1 VKLFVHELRNQ
12 QRLFWR
18 NRELAFFTFM
28 LPLILYVMLGSVQ
41 QDEQI
46 EGVRGSEYL
55 LAGMIGYGAAAIG
68 FGALAMSLVYRREDG
83 TLKRLRA
90 TPLPASTYIAALLT
104 SILISFAITTLIL
117 FALGALLFDVGVP
130 HRIGSVAALVVLGAL
145 AFAALGLAGAA
156 LVRSDS
162 AAVAVLNGI
171 YLPMTF
177 LSGSYFSSEAFP
189 EFLQRIGDLLPLT
202 YYIDVARDVMLQNE
216 PLWEHPGALLVVA
229 AWGAAG
235 ALVALRRFSWVPLS
249 REGVTSGP
257 RNEPLMA
264 FATGENEIRINFGV
278 FAGRDATSAEIEE
291 LARALHERIQRFTI
305 VAEHRFEFGDDVEAS
320 VHLVRLCPEGAID
333 DELRGRLLEIC
344 ERWADSCVAERQIEV
359 AEL

>member
-1 VKLFVHELRNQ
+1 MRLLLHELRNQ

-41 QDEQI
+41 QDERI

-90 TPLPASTYIAALLT
+90 TPLPAPTYIGAVLA
-104 SILISFAITTLIL
+104 SILISFAITTVIL
-117 FALGALLFDVGVP
+117 FVLGALLFDVGRP
-130 HRIGSVAALVVLGAL
+130 HQVVSVVALIVLGAL

-156 LVRSDS
+156 LVRSDT

-177 LSGSYFSSEAFP
+177 LSGSYFSPQAFP

-202 YYIDVARDVMLQNE
+202 YYIEVARDVMLE
-216 PLWEHPGALLVVA
+216 GKPLWEDTAALLVVA

-249 REGVTSGP
+249 R
-257 RNEPLMA
+257 
-264 FATGENEIRINFGV
+264 
-278 FAGRDATSAEIEE
+278 
-291 LARALHERIQRFTI
+291 
-305 VAEHRFEFGDDVEAS
+305 
-320 VHLVRLCPEGAID
+320 
-333 DELRGRLLEIC
+333 
-344 ERWADSCVAERQIEV
+344 
-359 AEL
+359 

>member
-1 VKLFVHELRNQ
+1 MRLLAHELRNQ

-18 NRELAFFTFM
+18 SRELAFFTFM

-41 QDEQI
+41 RDERI

-90 TPLPASTYIAALLT
+90 TPLPAATYIAAVLL
-104 SILISFAITTLIL
+104 SILISFAITAVIL
-117 FALGALLFDVGVP
+117 FALGALMFDVGFP
-130 HRIGSVAALVVLGAL
+130 NRPLAVAGLIILGAL

-177 LSGSYFSSEAFP
+177 LSGSFFSPQAFP
-189 EFLQRIGDLLPLT
+189 ELLQRVADALPLT
-202 YYIDVARDVMLQNE
+202 YYIEVARSVMLE
-216 PLWEHPGALLVVA
+216 DRPLWDDPGAVAVVVS
-229 AWGAAG
+229 WGAAG
-235 ALVALRRFSWVPLS
+235 AVVALRRFSWVPLS
-249 REGVTSGP
+249 R
-257 RNEPLMA
+257 
-264 FATGENEIRINFGV
+264 
-278 FAGRDATSAEIEE
+278 
-291 LARALHERIQRFTI
+291 
-305 VAEHRFEFGDDVEAS
+305 
-320 VHLVRLCPEGAID
+320 
-333 DELRGRLLEIC
+333 
-344 ERWADSCVAERQIEV
+344 
-359 AEL
+359 

>member
-1 VKLFVHELRNQ
+1 VRLFLHELRNQ

-18 NRELAFFTFM
+18 NRELAFFTFI

-41 QDEQI
+41 EDERI
-46 EGVRGSEYL
+46 EGVPGSEYL

-90 TPLPASTYIAALLT
+90 TPLPARTYIAAVLA

-117 FALGALLFDVGVP
+117 FVLGAVLFDVGFP
-130 HRIGSVAALVVLGAL
+130 HRAASVAVLVVLGAL
-145 AFAALGLAGAA
+145 AFSALGLAGAA
-156 LVRSDS
+156 LVHSDT

-177 LSGSYFSSEAFP
+177 LSGSFFSPDAFP

-202 YYIDVARDVMLQNE
+202 YYIQVARDVMLRGE
-216 PLWEHPGALLVVA
+216 PLWDHLPGLAVVA

-249 REGVTSGP
+249 R
-257 RNEPLMA
+257 
-264 FATGENEIRINFGV
+264 
-278 FAGRDATSAEIEE
+278 
-291 LARALHERIQRFTI
+291 
-305 VAEHRFEFGDDVEAS
+305 
-320 VHLVRLCPEGAID
+320 
-333 DELRGRLLEIC
+333 
-344 ERWADSCVAERQIEV
+344 
-359 AEL
+359 

>member
-1 VKLFVHELRNQ
+1 MRLLAHEIRNQ

-28 LPLILYVMLGSVQ
+28 LPLILYVMLGSVN
-41 QDEQI
+41 QDETI
-46 EGVRGSEYL
+46 EGDRGSAYL

-90 TPLPASTYIAALLT
+90 TPLPATTYIAAVLA
-104 SILISFAITTLIL
+104 SILISFAITSLIL
-117 FALGALLFDVGVP
+117 FGIGAAMFDVPAPERPV
-130 HRIGSVAALVVLGAL
+130 SVAALIVLGAF

-177 LSGSYFSSEAFP
+177 LSGSFFSPQAFP
-189 EFLQRIGDLLPLT
+189 EFLQRIGDVLPLT
-202 YYIDVARDVMLQNE
+202 YYIEVVRDVMLDGT
-216 PLWEHPGALLVVA
+216 PLWDKLGALLVVV

-235 ALVALRRFSWVPLS
+235 AVVALRRFSWVPLS
-249 REGVTSGP
+249 R
-257 RNEPLMA
+257 
-264 FATGENEIRINFGV
+264 
-278 FAGRDATSAEIEE
+278 
-291 LARALHERIQRFTI
+291 
-305 VAEHRFEFGDDVEAS
+305 
-320 VHLVRLCPEGAID
+320 
-333 DELRGRLLEIC
+333 
-344 ERWADSCVAERQIEV
+344 
-359 AEL
+359 

>member
-1 VKLFVHELRNQ
+1 VRLLVHELRNQ

-46 EGVRGSEYL
+46 EGVSGSEYL

-90 TPLPASTYIAALLT
+90 TPLPARTYIGAVLA
-104 SILISFAITTLIL
+104 SILISFAITTVIL
-117 FALGALLFDVGVP
+117 FVLGALLFDVGRP
-130 HRIGSVAALVVLGAL
+130 HQIASVVALIVLGAL

-156 LVRSDS
+156 LVRSDT

-177 LSGSYFSSEAFP
+177 LSGSYFSPQAFP

-202 YYIDVARDVMLQNE
+202 YYIEVARDVMLE
-216 PLWEHPGALLVVA
+216 GKPLWEDTGALLVVA

-249 REGVTSGP
+249 R
-257 RNEPLMA
+257 
-264 FATGENEIRINFGV
+264 
-278 FAGRDATSAEIEE
+278 
-291 LARALHERIQRFTI
+291 
-305 VAEHRFEFGDDVEAS
+305 
-320 VHLVRLCPEGAID
+320 
-333 DELRGRLLEIC
+333 
-344 ERWADSCVAERQIEV
+344 
-359 AEL
+359 

>member
-1 VKLFVHELRNQ
+1 VKLFLHELRNQ

-117 FALGALLFDVGVP
+117 FVLGALLFDVGVP
-130 HRIGSVAALVVLGAL
+130 HRIASVAALVVLGAL
-145 AFAALGLAGAA
+145 AFSALGLAGAA

-216 PLWEHPGALLVVA
+216 PLWEHPGALLVVV

-249 REGVTSGP
+249 R
-257 RNEPLMA
+257 
-264 FATGENEIRINFGV
+264 
-278 FAGRDATSAEIEE
+278 
-291 LARALHERIQRFTI
+291 
-305 VAEHRFEFGDDVEAS
+305 
-320 VHLVRLCPEGAID
+320 
-333 DELRGRLLEIC
+333 
-344 ERWADSCVAERQIEV
+344 
-359 AEL
+359 

>member
-1 VKLFVHELRNQ
+1 VRLFTHELRNQ

-18 NRELAFFTFM
+18 NRELAFFTFL

-41 QDEQI
+41 QDERI

-90 TPLPASTYIAALLT
+90 TPLPASTYIAAMLA
-104 SILISFAITTLIL
+104 SILISFAITTIIL
-117 FALGALLFDVGVP
+117 FVLGALLFDVGLP
-130 HRIGSVAALVVLGAL
+130 HQLLSVGALVVLGAL
-145 AFAALGLAGAA
+145 AFAALGLAGAS

-177 LSGSYFSSEAFP
+177 LAGAFFSSEAFP

-202 YYIDVARDVMLQNE
+202 YYIDVTRDVMLTGK
-216 PLWEHPGALLVVA
+216 PLWDDVGALLVVA

-249 REGVTSGP
+249 R
-257 RNEPLMA
+257 
-264 FATGENEIRINFGV
+264 
-278 FAGRDATSAEIEE
+278 
-291 LARALHERIQRFTI
+291 
-305 VAEHRFEFGDDVEAS
+305 
-320 VHLVRLCPEGAID
+320 
-333 DELRGRLLEIC
+333 
-344 ERWADSCVAERQIEV
+344 
-359 AEL
+359 

>member
-1 VKLFVHELRNQ
+1 VRLFVHELKNQ

-18 NRELAFFTFM
+18 NRELAFFTFV

-41 QDEQI
+41 QDELI

-90 TPLPASTYIAALLT
+90 TPLPASTYIAALLA

-117 FALGALLFDVGVP
+117 FALGAVLFDVGLP
-130 HRIGSVAALVVLGAL
+130 HRPASVAVLVVLGAL

-177 LSGSYFSSEAFP
+177 LAGAYFSTEAFP

-202 YYIDVARDVMLQNE
+202 YYIDAARAVMLQGE
-216 PLWEHPGALLVVA
+216 PLWEHMGDLLVVA
-229 AWGAAG
+229 AWGVAG
-235 ALVALRRFSWVPLS
+235 GLVALRRFSWVPLS
-249 REGVTSGP
+249 R
-257 RNEPLMA
+257 
-264 FATGENEIRINFGV
+264 
-278 FAGRDATSAEIEE
+278 
-291 LARALHERIQRFTI
+291 
-305 VAEHRFEFGDDVEAS
+305 
-320 VHLVRLCPEGAID
+320 
-333 DELRGRLLEIC
+333 
-344 ERWADSCVAERQIEV
+344 
-359 AEL
+359 

>member
-1 VKLFVHELRNQ
+1 MRLFLHELRNQ

-18 NRELAFFTFM
+18 NRELAFFTFI

-41 QDEQI
+41 EDERI
-46 EGVRGSEYL
+46 EGVPGSEYL

-90 TPLPASTYIAALLT
+90 TPLPAPTYIAAVLA

-117 FALGALLFDVGVP
+117 FALGALLFDVGFP
-130 HRIGSVAALVVLGAL
+130 HRAGSVAVLVVLGAL
-145 AFAALGLAGAA
+145 AFSALGLAGAA
-156 LVRSDS
+156 LVHSDT

-177 LSGSYFSSEAFP
+177 LSGSFFSPDAFP
-189 EFLQRIGDLLPLT
+189 EFLQRIGALLPLT
-202 YYIDVARDVMLQNE
+202 YYIQVARDVMLQGE
-216 PLWEHPGALLVVA
+216 PLWDHLPGLAVVA

-249 REGVTSGP
+249 R
-257 RNEPLMA
+257 
-264 FATGENEIRINFGV
+264 
-278 FAGRDATSAEIEE
+278 
-291 LARALHERIQRFTI
+291 
-305 VAEHRFEFGDDVEAS
+305 
-320 VHLVRLCPEGAID
+320 
-333 DELRGRLLEIC
+333 
-344 ERWADSCVAERQIEV
+344 
-359 AEL
+359 

>member
-1 VKLFVHELRNQ
+1 VTLFVHELKNQ

-18 NRELAFFTFM
+18 NRELAFFTFV

-46 EGVRGSEYL
+46 EGVGGSEYL

-90 TPLPASTYIAALLT
+90 TPLPASTYIAALLA

-117 FALGALLFDVGVP
+117 FALGALLFDVGRP
-130 HRIGSVAALVVLGAL
+130 HQAVAVAALVVLGAL

-156 LVRSDS
+156 LVRSDT

-177 LSGSYFSSEAFP
+177 LAGAFFSTEAFP
-189 EFLQRIGDLLPLT
+189 KFLQRIGDLLPLT
-202 YYIDVARDVMLQNE
+202 YYIDVTRAVMLQGE
-216 PLWEHPGALLVVA
+216 PLWEHTGDLLVVA

-235 ALVALRRFSWVPLS
+235 GLVALRRFSWVPLS
-249 REGVTSGP
+249 R
-257 RNEPLMA
+257 
-264 FATGENEIRINFGV
+264 
-278 FAGRDATSAEIEE
+278 
-291 LARALHERIQRFTI
+291 
-305 VAEHRFEFGDDVEAS
+305 
-320 VHLVRLCPEGAID
+320 
-333 DELRGRLLEIC
+333 
-344 ERWADSCVAERQIEV
+344 
-359 AEL
+359 